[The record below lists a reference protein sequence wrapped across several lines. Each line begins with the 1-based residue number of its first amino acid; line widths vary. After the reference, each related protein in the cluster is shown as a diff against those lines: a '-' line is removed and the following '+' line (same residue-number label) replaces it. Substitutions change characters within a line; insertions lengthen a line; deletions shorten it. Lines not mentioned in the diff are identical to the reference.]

1 MADERHFQAVIQ
13 QIGAQCRVYLP
24 FDPNAVWGSRAR
36 HDVTGSVN
44 GAPYRGPVK
53 LAEGRA
59 FISLGEVFRQSAGLA
74 PGDSVAVVLALE
86 GPQAGNMPDDLNAAL
101 AGAPQ
106 ARAFFEALPTFYRKN
121 YLRWVEGA
129 RRPETRG
136 KRIQEMLDL
145 LAAGKR
151 EK

>member
-1 MADERHFQAVIQ
+1 MPDEQHFEGVIEQ
-13 QIGAQCRVYLP
+13 TGAQCRVYLP
-24 FDPNAVWGSRAR
+24 FDPNASWGSRAR

-44 GAPYRGPVK
+44 AVPYRGPVK

-59 FISLGEVFRQSAGLA
+59 YISLGEAFRRAHGLA

-86 GPQAGNMPDDLNAAL
+86 GPQAANMPEDITAAL
-101 AGAPQ
+101 TGAPA
-106 ARAFFEALPTFYRKN
+106 ARAFFEGLPTFYRKN
-121 YLRWVEGA
+121 YLRWVESA
-129 RRPETRG
+129 RRPETRA